1 MKRAI
6 WICYDLGVRG
16 NYESLYSWLDEHEAQ
31 DCGPNLAFLKHED
44 HGSLVKNLTAEIN
57 NLLKE
62 SRHARIYLIYRD
74 DETKKVKGSF
84 IMGTRKAPSWSGY
97 AAQPS
102 PPDEGDS

>member
-16 NYESLYSWLDEHEAQ
+16 NYELLYGWLDEHEAR
-31 DCGPNLAFLKHED
+31 DCGPNLAFLKYED
-44 HGSLVKNLTAEIN
+44 KGSLLKTLTAEIN
-57 NLLKE
+57 DLLKE

-74 DETKKVKGSF
+74 DKTKKVKGSF
-84 IMGTRKAPSWSGY
+84 IMGTRKAPAWSGY
-97 AAQPS
+97 AARPS